1 MSLADIYNLAQDTT
15 PGGFFSR
22 VEAQLVASAISI
34 ANEVTADQQT
44 ISMGAVTAG
53 TFTLNFLGQTTA
65 AIQWNT
71 SASALQA
78 ALNALTT
85 ITSGGV
91 ECTGGPLPSTPIVV
105 NFVGS
110 NLNGG
115 QPVMGHT
122 DTLTGG
128 SASIAHT
135 TTGVWVVNHTKRVT
149 LAKQVVNS
157 SLSYTQ
163 NMILGVAANSQVQTD
178 YTSTHQ
184 SSSVTDTDI
193 LNAISAMWNAYS

>member
-78 ALNALTT
+78 QLHLRDSFCLRHMAHHHLILGCPAHL
-85 ITSGGV
+85 GPAARGYPARGHGH
-91 ECTGGPLPSTPIVV
+91 TGGRTTSYSP
-105 NFVGS
+105 
-110 NLNGG
+110 
-115 QPVMGHT
+115 
-122 DTLTGG
+122 DT
-128 SASIAHT
+128 
-135 TTGVWVVNHTKRVT
+135 
-149 LAKQVVNS
+149 
-157 SLSYTQ
+157 
-163 NMILGVAANSQVQTD
+163 
-178 YTSTHQ
+178 
-184 SSSVTDTDI
+184 
-193 LNAISAMWNAYS
+193 